1 MGLISPSKTEGKLDR
16 GFREI
21 KETAPLQTEGAV
33 VECLVTSRRHN
44 HLNTLESQKTKTRN
58 PKKLQRKFA
67 KKKQKNSLL
76 GAIHLRAEISGLL
89 F

>member
-33 VECLVTSRRHN
+33 VECPVTSPADITLVYLYYKCFIS
-44 HLNTLESQKTKTRN
+44 HLNSLESQKNKN
-58 PKKLQRKFA
+58 PKKTPKP
-67 KKKQKNSLL
+67 KKITEEIREKE
-76 GAIHLRAEISGLL
+76 AEK
-89 F
+89 